1 MWDRFYPW
9 GRPQGDVEVAVYVPH
24 EHGGARERRQG
35 RQGPRQAREVPHG
48 RRQPRGE
55 KEREAPDLTQ
65 AAAVWNP
72 HMSEKLSEDHFRL
85 YRRRFSFFAMKI
97 QDHHQVHVGT
107 RSPRSD

>member
-72 HMSEKLSEDHFRL
+72 HMSLTQLS
-85 YRRRFSFFAMKI
+85 I
-97 QDHHQVHVGT
+97 
-107 RSPRSD
+107 

>member
-1 MWDRFYPW
+1 MSRAREPGCVGSFLPQR

-72 HMSEKLSEDHFRL
+72 HMSLTQLS
-85 YRRRFSFFAMKI
+85 I
-97 QDHHQVHVGT
+97 
-107 RSPRSD
+107 